1 MFFLMPIFFWCL
13 RRPWSRQCGSS
24 TPCWK
29 VKDVDEHLI
38 SRVPRFD
45 VAGQV
50 ICPQNL
56 KLKVL
61 SVDAGVNAFPHDQ
74 FLVLWFFQM
83 HSRQRLDEPSR
94 AWPEIRRGAVTE
106 CKQQKPR
113 SDSLAECIEGLLF
126 ILDSQPQCVDAV
138 LRVGLPS
145 PFHIDIVD
153 ETVMERR
160 NNVLAAYDILPLK
173 NTEKI
178 KVKLV
183 QYLTHGMTQI
193 FEMSLLALGLANH
206 GFQVGDDT
214 KGLKNGG
221 REEQLGVWIIQ
232 NYQAVK
238 SGDWGKNLGIAKQRG
253 MININQQPILR
264 MRTRPTQQ
272 WVQYIARR
280 TRRTRRIQ
288 YACIMY
294 ILDKSM
300 TDGQSNLKIRW
311 TEMSESPTK

>member
-1 MFFLMPIFFWCL
+1 MWEQHSLLESQRRWWTPHQQGSTLWCG
-13 RRPWSRQCGSS
+13 GSS
-24 TPCWK
+24 YMPT
-29 VKDVDEHLI
+29 
-38 SRVPRFD
+38 
-45 VAGQV
+45 
-50 ICPQNL
+50 
-56 KLKVL
+56 KLEIESSVCGCRSKCFSTWPIPGLVVL
-61 SVDAGVNAFPHDQ
+61 PNA
-74 FLVLWFFQM
+74 L
-83 HSRQRLDEPSR
+83 PSETR
-94 AWPEIRRGAVTE
+94 WTLSSLARNPERCRHWMQTT
-106 CKQQKPR
+106 KTTKWY
-113 SDSLAECIEGLLF
+113 SLAECIEGLLF
-126 ILDSQPQCVDAV
+126 IWDSQPQCVDAV

>member
-13 RRPWSRQCGSS
+13 RRPWSRQCGSGSS

-113 SDSLAECIEGLLF
+113 SDIRLLNASKASCSFWTLNRNASMPSWESGCPAPSILTSL
-126 ILDSQPQCVDAV
+126 
-138 LRVGLPS
+138 
-145 PFHIDIVD
+145 
-153 ETVMERR
+153 MRR
-160 NNVLAAYDILPLK
+160 
-173 NTEKI
+173 
-178 KVKLV
+178 
-183 QYLTHGMTQI
+183 
-193 FEMSLLALGLANH
+193 
-206 GFQVGDDT
+206 
-214 KGLKNGG
+214 
-221 REEQLGVWIIQ
+221 
-232 NYQAVK
+232 
-238 SGDWGKNLGIAKQRG
+238 
-253 MININQQPILR
+253 
-264 MRTRPTQQ
+264 
-272 WVQYIARR
+272 
-280 TRRTRRIQ
+280 
-288 YACIMY
+288 
-294 ILDKSM
+294 
-300 TDGQSNLKIRW
+300 
-311 TEMSESPTK
+311 